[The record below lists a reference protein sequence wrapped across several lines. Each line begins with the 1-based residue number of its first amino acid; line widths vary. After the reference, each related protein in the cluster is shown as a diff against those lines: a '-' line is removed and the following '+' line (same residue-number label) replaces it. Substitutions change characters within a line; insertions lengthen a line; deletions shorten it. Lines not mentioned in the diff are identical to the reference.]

1 MGTTDGDGTDGGGA
15 LGTDGQQKEP
25 NNPKGFGGRNRD
37 AATTPQGGTGVPETW
52 GGTRVT

>member
-37 AATTPQGGTGVPETW
+37 AATTPQGGTGVPET
-52 GGTRVT
+52 